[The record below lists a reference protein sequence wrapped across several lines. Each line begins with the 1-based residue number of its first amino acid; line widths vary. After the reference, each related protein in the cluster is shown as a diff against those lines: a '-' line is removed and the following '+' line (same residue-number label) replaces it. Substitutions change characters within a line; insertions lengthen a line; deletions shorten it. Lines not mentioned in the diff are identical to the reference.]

1 MLTRLQTIDGIW
13 LVGIGVVN
21 LVLVLS
27 SLYAWNIVVMTVY
40 SNHCLSDGHTVAEYI
55 GAVIGCLV
63 IIALLIM
70 TALYIGKNRRSE
82 FIVMSNES
90 VTKVPNRSVEH
101 VIAGYC

>member
-1 MLTRLQTIDGIW
+1 M
-13 LVGIGVVN
+13 
-21 LVLVLS
+21 VL
-27 SLYAWNIVVMTVY
+27 TVY
-40 SNHCLSDGHTVAEYI
+40 STDSISGIHTVAEYI
-55 GAVIGCLV
+55 GAVVGCLV

-101 VIAGYC
+101 VIAGW